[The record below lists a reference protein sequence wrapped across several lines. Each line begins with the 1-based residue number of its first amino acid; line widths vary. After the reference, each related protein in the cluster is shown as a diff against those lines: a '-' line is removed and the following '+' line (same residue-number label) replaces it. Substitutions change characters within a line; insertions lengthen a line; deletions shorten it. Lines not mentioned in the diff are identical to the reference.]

1 MEIKLNAQVDPLPPQ
16 ATSQAK
22 PRAVSEPVDHVTL
35 DQSQALDQRLQD
47 EPPVRADRVASAKE
61 LVASSNYPPHE
72 TIQKIANLLARNLDL
87 VE

>member
-1 MEIKLNAQVDPLPPQ
+1 M
-16 ATSQAK
+16 
-22 PRAVSEPVDHVTL
+22 
-35 DQSQALDQRLQD
+35 
-47 EPPVRADRVASAKE
+47 RADRVASAKE